1 VGVGVLLV
9 VEVLVEAA
17 LGHAG
22 GTDDAVDR
30 RPGVGAGGEFGLEGL
45 DDASALV
52 LGKVEEGGTGHE
64 NLL

>member
-1 VGVGVLLV
+1 MGVGVLLV
-9 VEVLVEAA
+9 VEILVEAA

-30 RPGVGAGGEFGLEGL
+30 RPDVGAGGEFGLEGL
-45 DDASALV
+45 DDAGALV